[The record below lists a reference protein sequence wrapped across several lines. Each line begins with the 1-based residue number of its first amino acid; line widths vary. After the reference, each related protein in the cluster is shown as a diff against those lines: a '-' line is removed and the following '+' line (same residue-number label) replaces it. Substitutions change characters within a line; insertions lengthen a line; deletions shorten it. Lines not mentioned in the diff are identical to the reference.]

1 MIEPEHPKLTVTE
14 QCALLE
20 LPRSS
25 YYHQPLPESDDNHR
39 LMRVIDEIHLASPF
53 FGSRQMTSWLRQVGS

>member
-1 MIEPEHPKLTVTE
+1 MIEPAHPKLSVTE

-39 LMRVIDEIHLASPF
+39 LMRKRRPGCLLDVDRSYESDDVMVTNL
-53 FGSRQMTSWLRQVGS
+53 T